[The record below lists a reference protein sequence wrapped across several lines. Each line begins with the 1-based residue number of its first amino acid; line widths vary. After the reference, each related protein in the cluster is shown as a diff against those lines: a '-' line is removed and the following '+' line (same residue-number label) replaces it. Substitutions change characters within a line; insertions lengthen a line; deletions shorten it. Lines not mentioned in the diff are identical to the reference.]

1 MSIAGIFQFLVTMWW
16 ISEVGLLLFTHTRKS
31 QGSLGDRG
39 SLLLLWPTI
48 GLFIWLGTSFG
59 GKHPHTLFSGA
70 PWLISLALALL
81 IVGLVVRWVAILSL
95 GRAFSVNVAI
105 QTNQQV
111 NQSGPYRFVRHPSY
125 SGLLLA
131 LLAIGIATRNWMA
144 LLIVVVPPVLALLY
158 CIHVEEGA
166 LTTAFGSEYSA
177 YSARTKRL
185 IPGVY

>member
-1 MSIAGIFQFLVTMWW
+1 MSIAGIFNLLVTMWW
-16 ISEVGLLLFTHTRKS
+16 ISEIGLLLFTHTRKS
-31 QGSLGDRG
+31 QGLLGDRG

-48 GLFIWLGTSFG
+48 GLFIWLGSWYG
-59 GKHPHTLFSGA
+59 ERHPHTLFSGA

-81 IVGLVVRWVAILSL
+81 ILGLVVRWVAILSL

-105 QTNQQV
+105 QKDQQV
-111 NQSGPYRFVRHPSY
+111 NQSGPYRLVRHPSY

-131 LLAIGIATRNWMA
+131 LLAIGVATRNWIA
-144 LLIVVVPPVLALLY
+144 LLVVVVPPVLALLY
-158 CIHVEEGA
+158 RIHVEEGA

-185 IPGVY
+185 IPGIY